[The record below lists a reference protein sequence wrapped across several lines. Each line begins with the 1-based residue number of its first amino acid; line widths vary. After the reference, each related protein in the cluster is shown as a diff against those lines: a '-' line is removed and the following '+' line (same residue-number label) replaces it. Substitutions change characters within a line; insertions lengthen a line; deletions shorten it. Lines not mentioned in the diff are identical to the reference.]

1 MQQMQKQQFEQLKK
15 VTDKINGY
23 YMRELQVEQY
33 QLEQEL

>member
-1 MQQMQKQQFEQLKK
+1 MQKQQFEQLKK

-23 YMRELQVEQY
+23 YIWCTMLQVEQY